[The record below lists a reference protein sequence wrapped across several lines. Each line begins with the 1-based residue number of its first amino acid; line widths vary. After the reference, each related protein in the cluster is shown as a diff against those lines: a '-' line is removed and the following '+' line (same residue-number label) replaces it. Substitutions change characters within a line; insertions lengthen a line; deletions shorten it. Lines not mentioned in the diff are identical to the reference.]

1 MAIMALSLVAVQIT
15 AQGDRVV
22 QPRRILMADALAIY
36 GRRAVDIYEQG
47 GDPALQS
54 YLAGIEKKTR
64 VKAYLF
70 EPTGSQCGDATGSW
84 LAPPDVRD
92 LVVKTHNLSVEYGG
106 LITPQFTLSQARV
119 MAAQPVITER
129 GTYVFAG
136 AMSRTLLAA
145 TVDEP
150 ETQMLRVISVFL
162 ITGIFCYGLA
172 RYLAA
177 PVGKIRSA
185 AQKIAM
191 GDLSARVEPNRFP
204 RGHDELTSLARDFD
218 AMAERMESLVTA
230 QSRLLGDVSHELRSP
245 LTRLGLALELARR
258 GDDVKRTAAFERIER
273 EATRLDALI
282 GELLTLS
289 RLENGLRGEE
299 LNHIVDLTA
308 VARDVAADA
317 DFEAHNAGRGVR
329 VTFEGPDE
337 SIVIKG
343 DPELLRRAFENV
355 ARNAA
360 RHTYENT
367 TVDITLQVIKD
378 RVIWT
383 ARDHGPGVPEEDLSN
398 IFRPFYRVEDARE
411 RAEFDRGTGLGLA
424 IAERAATAHRGI
436 IKARNAQDG
445 GLEVEISL
453 PTVK

>member
-1 MAIMALSLVAVQIT
+1 LKN
-15 AQGDRVV
+15 
-22 QPRRILMADALAIY
+22 
-36 GRRAVDIYEQG
+36 
-47 GDPALQS
+47 
-54 YLAGIEKKTR
+54 IESKTR

-70 EPTGSQCGDATGSW
+70 EPSGRQCGDATGKW
-84 LAPPDVRD
+84 IAPADVHD
-92 LVVKTHNLSVEYGG
+92 LVVKTHDMSVTYGG
-106 LITPQFTLSQARV
+106 VVSPQFNLSQARV
-119 MAAQPVITER
+119 MAAQPVITQR

-150 ETQMLRVISVFL
+150 ETQLLRVISVFL
-162 ITGIFCYGLA
+162 ITGLFCYGLA

-185 AQKIAM
+185 AQKIAK

-204 RGHDELTSLARDFD
+204 RGRDELTSLARDFD

-258 GDDVKRTAAFERIER
+258 GDEVKRAAAFERIER

-289 RLENGLRGEE
+289 RLENGLRAEE
-299 LNHIVDLTA
+299 LNRIVDLLE
-308 VARDVAADA
+308 VSREVAADA

-329 VTFEGPDE
+329 VTFDGPAE
-337 SIVIKG
+337 SVILRG

-360 RHTYENT
+360 RHTGENT
-367 TVDITLQVIKD
+367 TVDISLKVIKD
-378 RVIWT
+378 RVIWNC
-383 ARDHGPGVPEEDLSN
+383 RDHGSGVPDEALAD

-424 IAERAATAHRGI
+424 IAERAATAHGGSI
-436 IKARNAQDG
+436 IARNATDG